1 MAGQPAPATGT
12 DPSVGKQQS
21 AKRAA
26 VGFHQL
32 LLFFSSGSAT
42 RMKNRFNNIL
52 FLLLISLTWLLIGW
66 VLHSVYSQ
74 ITATPAL
81 SPQTN
86 LIESARNIILNRQRL
101 TTTVT
106 TEQLT
111 YAAIRGMI
119 AQTADPKAVLFT
131 PPISQYYT
139 EDLAGATGVSGV
151 VFDVIDHK
159 IVILDVPAGRPAAQ
173 AGIRPGDIILGING
187 IKFDENT
194 AGDEVSLLFRGAVG
208 TTATVL
214 VQRGD
219 DRLEYK
225 IVRAEFPIFVRQLL
239 DKQIGYLKQRLF
251 PLHGEVEMKEHLQ
264 ALVDQQVRAL
274 IWDLRDS
281 RGGSMQATQAILN
294 YFIADGVFYRAEFKD
309 GHQESFA
316 ADGSAPFADL
326 PLVVLVDGRTY
337 SSSEMA
343 ALALQEHQRAIL
355 IGVKTEG
362 KGTIQDT
369 IALDDRHLLR
379 VTIANWLSPSGR
391 WLQDQGITP
400 QFTVVDDPQ
409 TATDEVLTFAIDYIE
424 QTLLPEAKQ

>member
-1 MAGQPAPATGT
+1 
-12 DPSVGKQQS
+12 
-21 AKRAA
+21 
-26 VGFHQL
+26 
-32 LLFFSSGSAT
+32 
-42 RMKNRFNNIL
+42 MKNRFNNVL

-74 ITATPAL
+74 ITATPTL
-81 SPQTN
+81 SPQTT
-86 LIESARNIILNRQRL
+86 LIESARSIILDRQLL

-131 PPISQYYT
+131 PPISQYYA

-159 IVILDVPAGRPAAQ
+159 IVILDVPADRPAAQ

-214 VQRGD
+214 VQRGNG
-219 DRLEYK
+219 RLEYK

-316 ADGSAPFADL
+316 ADGSAPFANL

-362 KGTIQDT
+362 KGTIQDCT
-369 IALDDRHLLR
+369 
-379 VTIANWLSPSGR
+379 G
-391 WLQDQGITP
+391 
-400 QFTVVDDPQ
+400 
-409 TATDEVLTFAIDYIE
+409 
-424 QTLLPEAKQ
+424 

>member
-1 MAGQPAPATGT
+1 
-12 DPSVGKQQS
+12 
-21 AKRAA
+21 
-26 VGFHQL
+26 
-32 LLFFSSGSAT
+32 
-42 RMKNRFNNIL
+42 MKNRFNNVL

-74 ITATPAL
+74 ITATSTL
-81 SPQTN
+81 SPQTT
-86 LIESARNIILNRQRL
+86 LIESARSIILDRQLL

-131 PPISQYYT
+131 PPISQYYA

-159 IVILDVPAGRPAAQ
+159 IVILDVPADRPAAQ

-214 VQRGD
+214 VQRGN

-294 YFIADGVFYRAEFKD
+294 YF
-309 GHQESFA
+309 
-316 ADGSAPFADL
+316 
-326 PLVVLVDGRTY
+326 
-337 SSSEMA
+337 
-343 ALALQEHQRAIL
+343 
-355 IGVKTEG
+355 
-362 KGTIQDT
+362 
-369 IALDDRHLLR
+369 
-379 VTIANWLSPSGR
+379 
-391 WLQDQGITP
+391 
-400 QFTVVDDPQ
+400 
-409 TATDEVLTFAIDYIE
+409 
-424 QTLLPEAKQ
+424 